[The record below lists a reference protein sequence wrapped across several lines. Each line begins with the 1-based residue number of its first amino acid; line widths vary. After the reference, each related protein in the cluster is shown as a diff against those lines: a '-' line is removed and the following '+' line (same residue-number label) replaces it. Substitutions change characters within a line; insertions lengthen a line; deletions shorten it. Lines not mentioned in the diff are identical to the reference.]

1 MKDSPG
7 FGRNWRETKEKL
19 KIKFKKLTDDDLL
32 FVEGKQPEMINRL
45 QVKLGISREEINKI
59 IANL

>member
-1 MKDSPG
+1 MKNSSELSQH
-7 FGRNWRETKEKL
+7 WRETKEKL
-19 KIKFKKLTDDDLL
+19 KQKFKKLTDEDLL
-32 FVEGKQPEMINRL
+32 FSEGKQPEMVNRL